1 MAELL
6 FGTSIKR
13 REDPRFITGKGTYVD
28 EVRVPGTT
36 YAAFIRSP
44 HAHAR
49 IARIDASAAKRLQ
62 GVVAV
67 YTGKDLV
74 DGGVKPIPTGW
85 LIPNIKIPAHYPL
98 ATDRAR
104 YMGDAVAVVIA
115 ESPYVA
121 RDAAELIDVEYE
133 ALPAVADPAK
143 AVQRGAPAV
152 HDEAADN
159 VCFRWQLGDKAAT
172 DKAFAG
178 AAKVVKE
185 SFPNHRP

>member
-28 EVRVPGTT
+28 DVRIPGTT
-36 YAAFIRSP
+36 YAAFVRSP

-49 IARIDASAAKRLQ
+49 IARINLAPAKNLKS
-62 GVVAV
+62 VVAA

-74 DGGVKPIPTGW
+74 SGGMKAIPTGW
-85 LIPNIKIPAHYPL
+85 LIPNMKIPAHYPL
-98 ATDRAR
+98 AVDRAR

-121 RDAAELIDVEYE
+121 RDAADLVEVDYE
-133 ALPAVADPAK
+133 PLPVVTDAVR
-143 AVQRGAPAV
+143 AVRPDAPKL
-152 HDEAADN
+152 HDEAPDN
-159 VCFRWQLGDKAAT
+159 VCFRWALGDKDKT
-172 DKAFAG
+172 DLAFRG
-178 AAKVVKE
+178 AA
-185 SFPNHRP
+185 